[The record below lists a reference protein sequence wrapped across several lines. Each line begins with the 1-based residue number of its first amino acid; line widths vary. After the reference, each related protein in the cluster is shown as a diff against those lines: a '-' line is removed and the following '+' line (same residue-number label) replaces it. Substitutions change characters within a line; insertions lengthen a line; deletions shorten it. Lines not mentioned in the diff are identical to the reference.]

1 MFMNENKKIVVGIIF
16 LAGFIIFLIAL
27 GKIFHFDIDQT
38 RAFLLQYPL
47 WLNGLI
53 YIFLYVFS
61 TTLIWLGPKDV
72 VRVLGALFYGAGVS
86 TVLVYI
92 AELINAL
99 IMFSLSRKL
108 GRDVVLKSWFK
119 QKDIDKAKDNT
130 TLLGIIA
137 LRVNM
142 LVSFRV
148 LDLVYGLTRVPFRKY
163 FTAAVIVSPLRLFV
177 VQYSVVLLWDVFK
190 TIKTFDHSALI
201 RLMAEMTRVMM
212 ENPSLM
218 KWYLGYFLIVVI
230 LSVAAVIEKVILKRR
245 RKAAAVSND
254 V

>member
-1 MFMNENKKIVVGIIF
+1 MNENKKIAVGIIL

-27 GKIFHFDIDQT
+27 GKIFRFDIDQT
-38 RAFLLQYPL
+38 RVFLLQYPL

-53 YIFLYVFS
+53 YIVLYVFS

-72 VRVLGALFYGAGVS
+72 VRVLGALFYGAAVS

-92 AELINAL
+92 AELINVFV
-99 IMFSLSRKL
+99 MFFLSRKF
-108 GRDVVLKSWFK
+108 GRDVVLKSWFQ

-137 LRVNM
+137 LRINM

-163 FTAAVIVSPLRLFV
+163 FTAAVIASPLRLFV
-177 VQYSVVLLWDVFK
+177 VQYSVVLCWDIFK
-190 TIKTFDHSALI
+190 KLKTFDQSVLI
-201 RLMAEMTRVMM
+201 RLVAEMTDIMIK
-212 ENPSLM
+212 NPLLVNLYM
-218 KWYLGYFLIVVI
+218 GYFLIVVI
-230 LSVAAVIEKVILKRR
+230 LSVAAVIEKVIVRRR
-245 RKAAAVSND
+245 RKAVAVSND